1 MNVVRWVAS
10 GLVFGIGPSLPNTGE
25 DWVILLGAYLF
36 ILSAIIAIAARQV
49 RDQRGRSLVGQLAM
63 AGDALGGMAAVITF
77 APGPEWNVIVPVGVV
92 LIGTGA
98 LRGGI
103 GGSVATLA
111 TTVVAYLAGEGIRSK
126 GGDPFEIPQVVLTL
140 VAYAFAAVVF
150 IGWHFEVRRLLVDRA
165 RLAARL
171 TLVERIASDVVYEW
185 DIAGGDITLSD
196 AATIQLG
203 YEVSHRR
210 LDRAWWEERL
220 HPDDAGPV
228 RDALATVLRE
238 GGHEW
243 EMDYRFRKADGT
255 YTTVHDRGYVVLSG
269 GRKRK
274 PLRLVGSLVNVDS
287 VSLYD
292 PVTKLAGRALFVDRV
307 ERRAVR
313 VALGTSRRFAVL
325 VADIEGWR
333 ERSAQ
338 IGGERAEEV
347 IVELARRLE
356 RYVREGETIARTG
369 PDQIALLVNA
379 EAGEDAFARAAQ
391 TRDSARLP
399 FNGDLRLDVHVGAAL
414 LVDLEGY
421 ALLSQATAALADAKR
436 MKRRVSL
443 YEPGGEQRWDRRLE
457 MRDDLRGALE
467 RREVRVSF
475 QPIASAA
482 TGKCVAVEALVR
494 WRHPELGEIDAADLL
509 PVASDLELRAEIDRY
524 VISDAAK
531 SLAQLRRIDRELRIS
546 VNLSPAAFDEG
557 IATTLRTI
565 LASSMLEG
573 DALTIDV
580 PEDPALEEGVAAQAL
595 KELRA
600 LNVGIA
606 IDDVGTAYASTVL
619 ASIPA
624 TEVKIDRVFAARVTM
639 DEQAEAIVRNTVARA
654 HERGMRVVAEGVE
667 DDATAV
673 ALRDL
678 GVDFLQGVAIAEPMP
693 LEAMIRWLDPSA
705 PLPGAS
711 QGEAAN
717 GVDERL
723 VLLREHAL
731 GEYLGSVPG

>member
-1 MNVVRWVAS
+1 VNAA
-10 GLVFGIGPSLPNTGE
+10 TGE
-25 DWVILLGAYLF
+25 D
-36 ILSAIIAIAARQV
+36 AI
-49 RDQRGRSLVGQLAM
+49 
-63 AGDALGGMAAVITF
+63 
-77 APGPEWNVIVPVGVV
+77 
-92 LIGTGA
+92 
-98 LRGGI
+98 
-103 GGSVATLA
+103 
-111 TTVVAYLAGEGIRSK
+111 
-126 GGDPFEIPQVVLTL
+126 
-140 VAYAFAAVVF
+140 
-150 IGWHFEVRRLLVDRA
+150 
-165 RLAARL
+165 
-171 TLVERIASDVVYEW
+171 
-185 DIAGGDITLSD
+185 
-196 AATIQLG
+196 
-203 YEVSHRR
+203 
-210 LDRAWWEERL
+210 
-220 HPDDAGPV
+220 
-228 RDALATVLRE
+228 
-238 GGHEW
+238 
-243 EMDYRFRKADGT
+243 
-255 YTTVHDRGYVVLSG
+255 
-269 GRKRK
+269 
-274 PLRLVGSLVNVDS
+274 
-287 VSLYD
+287 
-292 PVTKLAGRALFVDRV
+292 
-307 ERRAVR
+307 
-313 VALGTSRRFAVL
+313 
-325 VADIEGWR
+325 
-333 ERSAQ
+333 
-338 IGGERAEEV
+338 
-347 IVELARRLE
+347 
-356 RYVREGETIARTG
+356 
-369 PDQIALLVNA
+369 
-379 EAGEDAFARAAQ
+379 ARAAQ

-399 FNGDLRLDVHVGAAL
+399 YSGDLRLDVHVGAAV

-436 MKRRVSL
+436 TKRRVSL

-467 RREVRVSF
+467 RRELRVSF
-475 QPIASAA
+475 QPITSAT

-531 SLAQLRRIDRELRIS
+531 SLAQLRRIDRGLRVS
-546 VNLSPAAFDEG
+546 VNLSPAAFDDG

-565 LASSMLEG
+565 LASASLEG

-580 PEDPALEEGVAAQAL
+580 PEDPALEDGVAAQAL

-606 IDDVGTAYASTVL
+606 IDDAGTAYASTVL

-639 DEQAEAIVRNTVARA
+639 DEQAEAIVRNTVVRA

-678 GVDFLQGVAIAEPMP
+678 GVDLLQGVGIAEPMP

-705 PLPGAS
+705 PLPAPS